1 MTEYRLLAAE
11 EYPAAVELW
20 TRVFAG
26 VEAGF
31 FTSLL
36 DGGQPEDNISI
47 AALEDSVIVSSVH
60 VFIRKIRDRSGTP
73 MKVGGIGSVSTHPD
87 HRKKGHSGRLL
98 EMAIEEME
106 KAGCLWS
113 YLGTGVNDHYAR
125 YGWKTISTSFP
136 SGLIRPALSGGGDP
150 LQPDD
155 ATLTAMASLYAPFT
169 VTRPMAAVR
178 DEQTWR
184 TAIRFRIDPKR
195 VTSLGAWAGGRLVA
209 YVVVHNSWGA
219 WSIADAAYAPGAE
232 DHVPGLFAAAAHAA
246 QAKGADRL
254 HSTLP
259 SEPVLD
265 AAFASIVVEPI
276 PGEAR
281 GMMARPI
288 ADRISWP
295 NLAALLA
302 DPAGRYGP
310 LDAF

>member
-20 TRVFAG
+20 TSVFN
-26 VEAGF
+26 VEREF

-36 DGGQPEDNISI
+36 ESGQPEDNVSV
-47 AALEDSVIVSSVH
+47 AALEDGQIVSSVH
-60 VFIRKIRDRSGTP
+60 VFMRQIRDRSGVP
-73 MKVGGIGSVSTHPD
+73 LKVGGIGSVSTHSD

-98 EMAIEEME
+98 EMAIDQME
-106 KAGCLWS
+106 KAGCVWS

-136 SGLIRPALSGGGDP
+136 SGVLRANLSGVGVS
-150 LQPDD
+150 LKPDD
-155 ATLTAMASLYAPFT
+155 ATLAEMASLYDAFT
-169 VTRPMAAVR
+169 ATRPMAAVR
-178 DEQTWR
+178 NEQTWR
-184 TAIRFRIDPKR
+184 TAVRFRLNPDK
-195 VTSLGAWAGGRLVA
+195 VTSIGAWDGPRLLA

-219 WSIADAAYAPGAE
+219 WSIADAAYVPGAE
-232 DHVPGLFAAAAHAA
+232 DHVAAIFAEAAR
-246 QAKGADRL
+246 QTKAKGAERM

-265 AAFASIVVEPI
+265 AAFASIVEEPTQ
-276 PGEAR
+276 GEVR
-281 GMMARPI
+281 GMMARPLS
-288 ADRISWP
+288 DRISWP
-295 NLAALLA
+295 DLAALLA